1 MRINVNSK
9 LVKQGMILE
18 IKKKKGKEIMTNKYK
33 E

>member
-18 IKKKKGKEIMTNKYK
+18 IKKKKGKEIMKNKYK

>member
-18 IKKKKGKEIMTNKYK
+18 IKKKKGGEIMTNKYK

>member
-18 IKKKKGKEIMTNKYK
+18 IKKKNGKEIMTNKYK